1 MIKYLKICSI
11 GMMVLGILLCCG
23 GAWIIQDD
31 VSSRQHLRKA
41 IYVLFSIS
49 TLKDSIICEG
59 KSNITTLNCLME
71 TLLQRWNT

>member
-31 VSSRQHLRKA
+31 VSSREHLRKA

-49 TLKDSIICEG
+49 TLKDSIICQG
-59 KSNITTLNCLME
+59 KSNTGCFIMIDRKY
-71 TLLQRWNT
+71 LLQIQ